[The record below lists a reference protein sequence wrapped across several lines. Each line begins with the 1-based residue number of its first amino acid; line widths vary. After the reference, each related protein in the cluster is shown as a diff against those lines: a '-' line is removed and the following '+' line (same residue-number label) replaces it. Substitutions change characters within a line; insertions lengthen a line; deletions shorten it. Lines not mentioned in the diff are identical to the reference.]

1 MAILSDRWIRRMA
14 QDKGM
19 IEPFVDGQKRD
30 GVISYG
36 LSSYG
41 YDARVGNDFKIFTN
55 VNSAVVDPKN
65 FAENSFVDRT
75 TDICI
80 IPPNSFALARTVEYF
95 RIPRDVLVICVGKST
110 YARCGIIV
118 NVTPLEPEWE
128 GHVTLEFSNTTPL
141 PARIYANEGAC
152 PVPVPAGQRALRGFL
167 QRQGRQVPG
176 PARRHLAEDLS
187 GRKSMDRIRIKGGRQ
202 LKGELRISGS
212 KNASLPLMVA
222 ALLSDKKL
230 TLHNVPRLADI
241 TTMIQLLQQHGVE
254 IQAAPGENGHAHG
267 TTLILQAGKISS
279 TTAPYDIVRKM
290 RASVL
295 VLGPLLAREGVA
307 RVSLP
312 GGCAIGARP
321 VDLHIAGLKAMGA
334 EIDIDGGYMVARA
347 PKGLKGARYTFPKVS
362 VGATENLMMAAA
374 LAKGTT
380 VLDNAAREPE
390 ITDLAKCLVAMGVPV
405 GGVGTETLTIEG
417 VSSLKETAHSVIP
430 DRIETGTYA
439 MAVAMTAG
447 DVELVGGRLDL
458 IETAAQTLRSAGV
471 TLEQTA
477 RGLRVQRTN
486 GALRGVDVMTEPYPG
501 FPTDLQAQMMA
512 LMTRAEGAS
521 MITETVFES
530 RFMHVPELSRMGA
543 NVTIH
548 HESALVRGVR
558 KLRGADVMATDLR
571 ASVSLAIAA
580 LAAEGDTTLHRVYHL
595 DRGYERLE
603 EKLGACGADIE
614 RLKG

>member
-1 MAILSDRWIRRMA
+1 VEA
-14 QDKGM
+14 
-19 IEPFVDGQKRD
+19 
-30 GVISYG
+30 
-36 LSSYG
+36 
-41 YDARVGNDFKIFTN
+41 
-55 VNSAVVDPKN
+55 
-65 FAENSFVDRT
+65 
-75 TDICI
+75 
-80 IPPNSFALARTVEYF
+80 TV
-95 RIPRDVLVICVGKST
+95 
-110 YARCGIIV
+110 
-118 NVTPLEPEWE
+118 
-128 GHVTLEFSNTTPL
+128 
-141 PARIYANEGAC
+141 
-152 PVPVPAGQRALRGFL
+152 
-167 QRQGRQVPG
+167 
-176 PARRHLAEDLS
+176 
-187 GRKSMDRIRIKGGRQ
+187 DRIRIKGGRQ
-202 LKGELRISGS
+202 LNGEIRISGS

-222 ALLSDKKL
+222 SLLTDRKL

-241 TTMIQLLQQHGVE
+241 TTMIQLLKQHGVE
-254 IQAAPGENGHAHG
+254 IDAAPGENGHAHG
-267 TTLILQAGKISS
+267 TTLTLRAGKISS

-295 VLGPLLAREGVA
+295 VLGPLLAREGEA

-334 EIDIDGGYMVARA
+334 RIDIDGGYMVARA
-347 PKGLKGARYTFPKVS
+347 PKGLRGARYTFPKVS

-374 LAKGTT
+374 LARGTT

-390 ITDLAKCLVAMGVPV
+390 ITDLAECLIAMGVPV
-405 GGVGTETLTIEG
+405 RGVGTETLTIEG
-417 VSSLKETAHSVIP
+417 VEALKETAHSVIP

-458 IETAAQTLRSAGV
+458 IESVAQTLRSAGV
-471 TLEQTA
+471 TLEPTA
-477 RGLRVQRTN
+477 KGLRVHRTN
-486 GALRGVDVMTEPYPG
+486 GALHGVDVMTEPFPG

-548 HESALVRGVR
+548 HESALVRGVPR
-558 KLRGADVMATDLR
+558 LRGAEVMATDLR

-603 EKLGACGADIE
+603 EKLSACGADIE